1 MAMFSTG
8 FKDILERMLENVS
21 SKYDKREGSVIY
33 DALAP
38 TAIEHQLLY
47 IDMETLEKEMFADT
61 ASREY
66 LIAHASERGVEPKE
80 ATAAIWQATF
90 VPAEL
95 SISIGERFRCGDE
108 VLAVTARVEAGVY
121 NLTCESAGSA
131 GNVLSGALSPVSY
144 INGLRTA
151 TLTKLISAGTDE
163 ESTEEFR
170 ARYLAILRQPAA
182 SGNANDYYNW
192 AMSVDG
198 VGAAK
203 VYPLADGA
211 GTVTV
216 VIMDEDKHA
225 AGTALVSEVYEYIET
240 VRPVGAKVTVKSA
253 EELAINISATIT
265 MGTGENLASI
275 KNKFANTL
283 TEYLE
288 SVAYSCKKINLSMIG
303 KLLLDTEGVE
313 DYTGLTINGSE
324 ASADVADTQVAVLG
338 TITLEVSA

>member
-8 FKDILERMLENVS
+8 FKDILSRMLENVS

-38 TAIEHQLLY
+38 TALEHQLLY

-66 LIAHASERGVEPKE
+66 LIAHAAERGIEPKE
-80 ATAAIWQATF
+80 ATPAVWQATF

-95 SISIGERFRCGDE
+95 IISVGERFRSGDM
-108 VLAVTARVEAGVY
+108 LLSVTARVEDGVY
-121 NLTCESAGSA
+121 NLTCESAGSD
-131 GNVLSGALSPVSY
+131 GNVLSGALTPVSY
-144 INGLRTA
+144 INGLQTA
-151 TLTKLISAGTDE
+151 TLTKLVDAGTDE

-170 ARYLAILRQPAA
+170 ARYLTILRKPAA

-192 AMSVDG
+192 AMSIDG

-225 AGTALVSEVYEYIET
+225 ASTALVSEVYEYIET

-253 EELAINISATIT
+253 EELAINISALVTL
-265 MGTGENLASI
+265 GTGENLASV
-275 KNKFANTL
+275 KNKFANTV
-283 TEYLE
+283 TAYLE
-288 SVAYSCKKINLSMIG
+288 SVAYSSKKITLSMIG

-313 DYTGLTINGSE
+313 DYSALAINGIA